1 MSCSKLKYRLDLYL
15 DIMRFS
21 LVQVILFWGL
31 STSVNAQDTIPFSVA
46 PSVTAIE
53 RFTLNDGLASNN
65 LNETFI
71 DSKGRMWV
79 NPDVNYAI
87 RFALSFFQFDGRQS
101 IFYDLKPELDSVGS
115 KTPAWYILGE
125 TNDGFLYGSDRRSK
139 ILFYWHPDTR
149 EQYFF
154 ALEGN
159 SEVLLNMVSDPN
171 GGALVLTE
179 QFTNENGLSMGT
191 YHIYRLF
198 EGQKNQLGFIQLDFK
213 DDFIPGRPWRFA
225 YPFEVAGDHAW
236 FFHQR
241 KGLVKVDL
249 KGNSLEYMPWSDFE
263 GISAI
268 KKHRNDQ
275 SDIST
280 EWKMIGIEKDKL
292 LLFLGHQN
300 GFYTLFSQ
308 NNSIEPSLKLNN
320 LLLRENDAEDMLK
333 VFFAKDKKKNL
344 FITSGYLNPG
354 VFPFTVTHY
363 QAILRDSAGNWY
375 DYTELMLEMKNVA
388 GLDFRAMGSYF
399 SSDFRYELGST
410 VLDEGMAIMDLQPDL
425 KIGTFYPALGY
436 ELRSITILDSST
448 LLVNEE
454 GLFRTLNL
462 IDGSWKRLEGSN
474 TNARALNGFVRHEGK
489 VWAAKYVSSDS
500 LGLLSINP
508 INNQIEFLPVD
519 VKTNRFFF
527 LNHEEIALFFYEGV
541 VNEETAY
548 FFDEGQL
555 VTSGQLYLY
564 NIETKTKRFFMYNN
578 KPFSVGDKVRDIFF
592 ASDSTLWL
600 GAANGLWQI
609 EISEDKIK
617 YVEHFEELT
626 DFNIICI
633 HRGGDGKLWL
643 GTVKSGVIIFN
654 PETKDIN
661 QISEAFG
668 LSNNRVVSILNDD
681 EMNRWVATQNGISV
695 IDCEGNVL
703 FSLKESDGLANDHFR
718 HSSFHKLSDGRLVFG
733 GISGISILDPKFIL
747 SKLEQSREYSIYITE
762 IKHFSSDENEDVV
775 YQCSDVQKCP
785 VPIPAE
791 KRYLYLDFAI
801 SKYTSPQD
809 CSYNYRILPS
819 EYTSKQDSL
828 IPWINLGAESQ
839 VTITNLPAGDHIVQ
853 IRGGH
858 RHLSRLSVPLEIPI
872 HVHEFFYRTWWF
884 FLGVALAVISS
895 MLIWIRRIRTEKLR
909 LEIEVDHRTDQIQ
922 KDKVTIEQQAVQLKE
937 LDQAKTR
944 FFTNISHE
952 FRTPLTV
959 ILGMV
964 EKIKE
969 QEQVKKLIE
978 RNARLLLGFINQILE
993 LRKLESTETSAKLI
1007 QGDIVAHLQYIIESF
1022 HSLAEE
1028 KGVEIRFITP
1038 HEKLTLD
1045 FDPEK
1050 LNHIISNLL
1059 VNAIKFSPADGKV
1072 QVRLESQENTDT
1084 PFYQIYVSDSGA
1096 GISAEKIAYIFD
1108 RFYQVDDELS
1118 RTGSGTGIGLALV
1131 KELVKLLGGDIR
1143 VESEAGKGTTFIIRL
1158 PLTNQAELQKESVN
1172 TDISAALIPEKV
1184 STEQVPYLKP
1194 DQSKLPRLLI
1204 VEDNAD
1210 VTNYLVTCLKDEYQ
1224 LLSARDGE
1232 EGIEVAL
1239 EKVPDIIISDVMMPK
1254 VDGFELC
1261 NTLKSDVI
1269 TSHIPI
1275 VILTAKADLESRIT
1289 GLEHGADA
1297 YLAKPFDKRE
1307 LEVQLKNLLII
1318 RQKMRQRYASLQDL
1332 EPTEDA
1338 VILKEDEFIIR
1349 VRQKILA
1356 NMTEESFGIPEL
1368 CKQIGMSRS
1377 QLHNKIKSL
1386 TGRSTSHF
1394 IRLVRVEKAC
1404 QLLRESEL
1412 NVSLIAYEVGIE
1424 NVSYFSR
1431 IFKAETGFSPSEYQA
1446 KYQS

>member
-1 MSCSKLKYRLDLYL
+1 M
-15 DIMRFS
+15 
-21 LVQVILFWGL
+21 QVILFWGL
-31 STSVNAQDTIPFSVA
+31 SASVYAQDTIPFSVA

-79 NPDVNYAI
+79 NPDVNVAI
-87 RFALSFFQFDGRQS
+87 RFGLPFFQFDGRQS
-101 IFYDLKPELDSVGS
+101 IFYDLKPELDSVGN

-125 TNDGFLYGSDRRSK
+125 TNDGFLFGSDRRSK
-139 ILFYWHPDTR
+139 VMFYWNPDTR

-154 ALEGN
+154 TLEGN
-159 SEVLLNMVSDPN
+159 NEVLLNMVSDPN
-171 GGALVLTE
+171 GGVLVLTK
-179 QFTNENGLSMGT
+179 QFTNEQDLSTGT
-191 YHIYRLF
+191 YHVYRLF
-198 EGQKNQLGFIQLDFK
+198 EGQKKQLGFIQLDFK
-213 DDFIPGRPWRFA
+213 DDFIPGRPWRFT

-268 KKHRNDQ
+268 KKHRNDK

-354 VFPFTVTHY
+354 VFPFTVKHY
-363 QAILRDSAGNWY
+363 QAILRDFAGNWY
-375 DYTELMLEMKNVA
+375 DYTELMLEMKNGA
-388 GLDFRAMGSYF
+388 GLDFHAMGSYF

-474 TNARALNGFVRHEGK
+474 TNTRALNGFVRHEGK

-617 YVEHFEELT
+617 NVKHFEELI
-626 DFNIICI
+626 DVNIICI
-633 HRGGDGKLWL
+633 HQVEDGKLWL

-654 PETKDIN
+654 PETKDIK
-661 QISEAFG
+661 QISEASG
-668 LSNNRVVSILNDD
+668 LANNRVVSILNDD

-747 SKLEQSREYSIYITE
+747 SRLEQSREYSIYITE
-762 IKHFSSDENEDVV
+762 IKHFSSDENKDVV
-775 YQCSDVQKCP
+775 YPCSDVQKCP

-801 SKYTSPQD
+801 SKYTDLQD

-858 RHLSRLSVPLEIPI
+858 RHLSQLAAPLEIPI

-884 FLGVALAVISS
+884 YLLVALAVISI
-895 MLIWIRRIRTEKLR
+895 MLIWIRRIQTEKLR

-922 KDKVTIEQQAVQLKE
+922 KDKATIEQQALQLKE

-959 ILGMV
+959 ILGL
-964 EKIKE
+964 IE
-969 QEQVKKLIE
+969 QNVDQARMRKLIK
-978 RNARLLLGFINQILE
+978 RNAGLLMNLVNQILD
-993 LRKLESTETSAKLI
+993 LRKLESGSMNTRFI
-1007 QGDIVAHLQYIIESF
+1007 QGNVTGHLQYILESF
-1022 HSLAEE
+1022 HSLAED
-1028 KGVEIRFITP
+1028 KGVLLSFEGP
-1038 HEKLTLD
+1038 QQQVVLD
-1045 FDPEK
+1045 YDPEK
-1050 LNHIISNLL
+1050 LLHIFSNLL
-1059 VNAIKFSPADGKV
+1059 VNAIKFTPEGGA
-1072 QVRLESQENTDT
+1072 VRMVLEVHKDSNI
-1084 PFYQIYVSDSGA
+1084 PFYQVTVADTGSG
-1096 GISAEKIAYIFD
+1096 IPEEKLSHIFD
-1108 RFYQVDDELS
+1108 RFYQVDDEVS
-1118 RTGSGTGIGLALV
+1118 RTGSGTGIGLTLV
-1131 KELVKLLGGDIR
+1131 KELVKLLNGEID
-1143 VESEAGKGTTFIIRL
+1143 VESRPGKGTTFNVKL
-1158 PLTNQAELQKESVN
+1158 PITNQADFEKEEHQFPVN
-1172 TDISAALIPEKV
+1172 EVQLPETWSSDSYHISRSED
-1184 STEQVPYLKP
+1184 ST
-1194 DQSKLPRLLI
+1194 LPHLLV

-1210 VTNYLVTCLKDEYQ
+1210 VAEYLATCLKDAYQ
-1224 LLSARDGE
+1224 LSFAADGQA
-1232 EGIEVAL
+1232 GIDIAL
-1239 EKVPDIIISDVMMPK
+1239 QNVPDIIISDVMMPK

-1261 NTLKSDVI
+1261 NTLKTDVI

-1275 VILTAKADLESRIT
+1275 VMLTAKADIESRIT

-1338 VILKEDEFIIR
+1338 ALLKEDEFIIR

-1368 CKQIGMSRS
+1368 CKQVGLSRS

-1404 QLLRESEL
+1404 QLLLESEL

-1424 NVSYFSR
+1424 SVSYFSR
-1431 IFKAETGFSPSEYQA
+1431 IFKEETGSSPSEYQA